1 LARDE
6 GLEEQIREE
15 LGPLGGLHEAPMF
28 GGLAWMLDGNLL
40 CACRHDGMMARLGK
54 GNEAWALAVDGVHEP
69 RAGDRPP
76 MRGWVWATPD
86 AASDEAFRLKLLDR
100 ALAFVRTLPPK

>member
-1 LARDE
+1 MARDR

-15 LGPLGGLHEAPMF
+15 LGPLDGLRETPMF

-54 GNEAWALAVDGVHEP
+54 GNEAWALEVGGVREMK
-69 RAGDRPP
+69 AGARPMP
-76 MRGWVWATPD
+76 EWIWADPD
-86 AASDEAFRLKLLDR
+86 AVSDETFRLKLLGE

>member
-1 LARDE
+1 MARDE

-15 LGPLGGLHEAPMF
+15 LGPLDGLREAPMF

-54 GNEAWALAVDGVHEP
+54 GNEDWALQSPGVSQV
-69 RAGDRPP
+69 RTSANP
-76 MRGWVWATPD
+76 MRGWVWANPD
-86 AASDEAFRLKLLDR
+86 AAADEALRLKLLQQ

>member
-1 LARDE
+1 MARDF

-15 LGPLGGLHEAPMF
+15 LGPMDGLRETAMF

-40 CACRHDGMMARLGK
+40 CACRQDGLLARLGK
-54 GNEAWALAVDGVHEP
+54 GNAAWALAVPGVGEMQMGA
-69 RAGDRPP
+69 RKMD
-76 MRGWVWATPD
+76 GWVRADPD
-86 AASDEAFRLKLLDR
+86 ATADDSVRARLLTE

>member
-1 LARDE
+1 MARDE

-15 LGPLGGLHEAPMF
+15 LGPLDGLHEVKMF

-40 CACRHDGMMARLGK
+40 CACRHDGLLARLGK
-54 GNEAWALAVDGVHEP
+54 GNEAWALAVPGVGEMQMGERRMNGWV
-69 RAGDRPP
+69 RAG
-76 MRGWVWATPD
+76 PD
-86 AASDEAFRLKLLDR
+86 AVADDAVRAKLLEG

>member
-1 LARDE
+1 MARDE

-15 LGPLGGLHEAPMF
+15 LGPMDGLHEAAMF

-54 GNEAWALAVDGVHEP
+54 GNEAWALALEGLSEVSTG
-69 RAGDRPP
+69 RSP
-76 MRGWVWATPD
+76 MRGWVWATPEAAADD
-86 AASDEAFRLKLLDR
+86 ALRLKLLDQ
-100 ALAFVRTLPPK
+100 ALAFVRTLPAK